1 MVKRRKQENAQEFR
15 NGNCVRKMAE
25 RIILDA
31 GHGGRDSGAS
41 YGERV
46 EKDDNLAM
54 TLEVG
59 RILEE
64 MGFDVVY
71 TREEDIYQAP
81 FRKATIANELGGD
94 LFVSI
99 HRNSSGTPN
108 QYQGVETLV
117 YSMGGFPEEVAENI
131 NEELEEVG
139 YVNLGVEERP
149 RLIVLNST
157 QLPAVLVEVGFI
169 NSDAD
174 NEIFSTK
181 FEETARAIADG
192 IAESFEEWED

>member
-1 MVKRRKQENAQEFR
+1 
-15 NGNCVRKMAE
+15 MAE

-31 GHGGRDSGAS
+31 GHGGRDSGAV
-41 YGERV
+41 YENRA

-71 TREEDIYQAP
+71 TRQEDLYQAP
-81 FRKATIANELGGD
+81 FRKATMANEMGGD

-99 HRNSSGTPN
+99 HRNSSGMPN
-108 QYQGVETLV
+108 QYQGVETLI
-117 YSMGGFPEEVAENI
+117 YSSGGFPEEVAEDI

-139 YVNLGVEERP
+139 YINLGVEERP
-149 RLIVLNST
+149 GLIVLNST
-157 QLPAVLVEVGFI
+157 QMPAVLVEVGFI
-169 NSDAD
+169 NSDVD
-174 NEIFSTK
+174 NELFSNR

-192 IAESFEEWED
+192 IAKGFEDEI

>member
-1 MVKRRKQENAQEFR
+1 
-15 NGNCVRKMAE
+15 MAE

-41 YGERV
+41 YGDRV

-71 TREEDIYQAP
+71 TRQEDIYQAP
-81 FRKATIANELGGD
+81 FKKATLGNELGGD

-108 QYQGVETLV
+108 QYQGIETLV
-117 YSMGGFPEEVAENI
+117 YSIGGFPEEVAENI

-139 YVNLGVEERP
+139 YINLGIEERP
-149 RLIVLNST
+149 GLIVLNST
-157 QLPAVLVEVGFI
+157 QMPAVLVEVGFL

-174 NEIFSTK
+174 NEIFTTK
-181 FEETARAIADG
+181 FEETARAIAMG
-192 IAESFEEWED
+192 IADSFELD